1 MKKINKLAIVG
12 GTHGNEFTG
21 IYLVKKFEEFPEL
34 ISRRNFDTQFNCV
47 LLFLPKINVSEELSV
62 LK

>member
-21 IYLVKKFEEFPEL
+21 IYLVKKRAPPAAL
-34 ISRRNFDTQFNCV
+34 KGIQRRERV
-47 LLFLPKINVSEELSV
+47 R
-62 LK
+62 